1 MIKIGYFKKY
11 GNKKIGILNP
21 FYLNTHFKKFRLNR
35 FFFIHGNKK
44 ILRGDHA
51 HKKCSQIFIPIK
63 GRISIEVINKKKIKK
78 IFLISQKNRKFIIVP
93 KLHWVKIRFLD
104 KNCIMMTLCDVK
116 YNRKEYINKFSEL

>member
-63 GRISIEVINKKKIKK
+63 GRISIEVINKKKNKK
-78 IFLISQKNRKFIIVP
+78 DLFNFTKKSQIYDCTQVTLGKN
-93 KLHWVKIRFLD
+93 
-104 KNCIMMTLCDVK
+104 
-116 YNRKEYINKFSEL
+116 